1 MRHRKGSEEL
11 ISDPAEQPGSV
22 LESAEDQCERAS
34 SEASKDPNIL
44 HGIKTSV
51 QNRSLKS
58 SV

>member
-22 LESAEDQCERAS
+22 LESTEDQCERAS
-34 SEASKDPNIL
+34 SEASEDPNIL

-51 QNRSLKS
+51 QNRCLKS